1 MNPELIKI
9 DFNTYFTE
17 NKLIKDRLEKEWE
30 INKKYFKECFEE
42 VLVAVETHYKKYDK
56 KIFKSKFIGR
66 RYKDMIGAHG
76 IGKTK
81 INIGLISEDTIRNKN
96 ITLDH
101 VIGYKTCSK
110 KVINDFKKYNFDISY
125 MKDDWLKNHL
135 HLWLVIKVTKE
146 EHKTENIIRGD
157 EISDYEQNFLKD
169 YQMKL
174 KLNHYKNVS
183 QLYLNC
189 NFKFNYF
196 SK

>member
-1 MNPELIKI
+1 MKSDLIKI

-17 NKLIKDRLEKEWE
+17 NKLIKNRLEKEWE
-30 INKKYFKECFEE
+30 INKIYFQACFEE
-42 VLVAVETHYKKYDK
+42 VLIAVEAHYKKYGNI
-56 KIFKSKFIGR
+56 IFESKFIGR

-81 INIGLISEDTIRNKN
+81 INIGLISENAVNSNN

-110 KVINDFKKYNFDISY
+110 KVINDFKKYNFDIDY
-125 MKDDWLKNHL
+125 MKDEWLKNHL
-135 HLWLVIKVTKE
+135 HLWLVVKVTKD

-157 EISDYEQNFLKD
+157 EIGDYEKNFLND
-169 YQMKL
+169 YKMKL

-196 SK
+196 SN